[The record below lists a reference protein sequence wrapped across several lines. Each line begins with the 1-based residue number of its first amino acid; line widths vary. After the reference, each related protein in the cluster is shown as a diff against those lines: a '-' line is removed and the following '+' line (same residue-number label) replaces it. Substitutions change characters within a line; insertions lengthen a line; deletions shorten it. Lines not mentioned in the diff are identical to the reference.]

1 MSKFSPTLCAGLAA
15 VTALATLPIEAQ
27 ARTQARASGAQRTHE
42 AQVAEIP
49 RCSRNLGTVT
59 IADGQSDVFR
69 ELQLSPPQS
78 LLRVVIQRS
87 GCFTLV
93 DRGAGMDVAQRE
105 RDLAAGG
112 NLQRGSNV
120 GGGQVRAADFV
131 LVGEVASQ
139 NANSGGNAFGAIAG
153 GLLGSRNSALGAL
166 AGNLRTQRSE
176 ANVVLS
182 LTNVR
187 TSETAA
193 VTEGYATRSNLSWG
207 LGGAGAGRGGF
218 GGAVGGGYENT
229 EIGRIVSQAFLTAYS
244 DMVRQLGGLDGAP
257 AAAAAPVQTYTVQQ
271 AATLRSRPATGGGV
285 VRALPQGLRVYP
297 TGNREGA
304 WWEVMDDNDNIGW
317 VQNERLAPG
326 T

>member
-1 MSKFSPTLCAGLAA
+1 MNITRLSLCS
-15 VTALATLPIEAQ
+15 ALAFGVAATAALPAEAQ
-27 ARTQARASGAQRTHE
+27 NRRSGAQRTQD

-49 RCSRNLGTVT
+49 RCTQNLGTIA

-87 GCFTLV
+87 GCFTLL
-93 DRGAGMDVAQRE
+93 DRGAGMSLAQRE
-105 RDLAAGG
+105 RELAAGG
-112 NLQRGSNV
+112 DLQRGSNV

-139 NANSGGNAFGAIAG
+139 NSNSGGNAIGAIAG
-153 GLLGSRNSALGAL
+153 GLLGSRNRTLGAI
-166 AGNLRTQRSE
+166 AGGIRTQRSE

-187 TSETAA
+187 TSETAL
-193 VTEGYATRSNLSWG
+193 VTEGYASRSDLSWG
-207 LGGAGAGRGGF
+207 AGGGGISGSGF

-229 EIGRIVSQAFLTAYS
+229 EIGRLVSQAFITAYA
-244 DMVRQLGGLDGAP
+244 DMVRQMGGLNDAP
-257 AAAAAPVQTYTVQQ
+257 AADTAPIQTFTVQQ
-271 AATLRSRPATGGGV
+271 PSTLRSSPSPQGAV

-297 TGNREGA
+297 TGNRDGA